1 MGLTFGAQLG
11 PYTVT
16 SPIGKGGMGEVWKA
30 RDTRLGRDVALKV
43 LPDAFARDQDR
54 LARFEREARL
64 LASLNHANI
73 ASIYGLEQSDGA
85 QVLVLELVEGETLA
99 DRLVRGPIP
108 VQEAVKLALQIAE
121 ALEAAHDK
129 GIVHRDLKPAN
140 VKVTPAGKVKVLDFG
155 LAKLAEAS
163 GPGAQASAPDLTHSP
178 TLSLAATQQG
188 IILGTAAYMSPEQ
201 ASGAQTDARTDVWSF
216 GVVLFEMLTGR
227 QLFDGKSV
235 SHILADVLRTHP
247 DWSRLPSHL
256 HPRLR
261 LLLER
266 CLEKEARDRAHHIAD
281 VRVDLQKVL
290 ADPAGLFVRPSAAG
304 TSVAPRSR
312 LLALT
317 ATAVVAAVIAGVAA
331 WILKP
336 SEPKQVV
343 RFAHEL
349 PSPRQF
355 TANTPLLAVSP
366 DGRRIVYNTDGGL
379 YLLSVDALDAR
390 LIPGTGQGLGNVMFS
405 PDGEWLAFITAT
417 GQLQKMP
424 VAGGAPVPLASQPA
438 GAGQFVGAS
447 WTVPDRIILGLGESV
462 LSFPANGSTPEVLF
476 KVEGGQAVLPE
487 LLPDART
494 VLFTLAGPQGTQV
507 AVHSLDSGNTKELFP
522 GTRPHYVSS
531 GHIVYVSQN
540 SLFARPFDLATLA
553 PQGSSVPLVEGV
565 LVSGVPQYAVSASG
579 SLVYASASR
588 SPERTIG
595 IASVDSVTPLD
606 LDPGLYSSPR
616 VSPDG
621 TRLVMQTSP
630 IGAPPILSPAARIW
644 VYDLNGKTAIRPLT
658 QQGKNFHPIWTPPDG
673 KRVTFASD
681 RDGTMSIYWQ
691 PADGSGTP
699 ERLTTAEKGTQHF
712 PDSWSPDGRTL
723 VYQVFSTTETVDLW
737 TMSLDSRDKPV
748 PLTKGTGRNHGAVFS
763 PKGEWLAYGSNEGSQ
778 IEQIYVEPIP
788 RIPGVRYTITES
800 EGAFPVWSPDGR
812 SLFFRRVPRGAEGTG
827 THLVQVEIVPGSTF
841 AWQNERELPI
851 KGFLL
856 FGGQRD
862 YDVMPDGKRFVM
874 VFPPRNEAG
883 ELERPRINVVVNWI
897 EELKARV
904 R

>member
-1 MGLTFGAQLG
+1 
-11 PYTVT
+11 
-16 SPIGKGGMGEVWKA
+16 MGEVWQA
-30 RDTRLGRDVALKV
+30 RDTRLGREVALKV
-43 LPDAFARDQDR
+43 LPDAFARDGDR

-73 ASIYGLEQSDGA
+73 ASIYGLEQFDGA

-108 VQEAVKLALQIAE
+108 VEEAVRLALQIAE
-121 ALEAAHDK
+121 ALEAAHEK

-201 ASGAQTDARTDVWSF
+201 AAGAPTDARTDIWSF

-235 SHILADVLRTHP
+235 SHILADVLRTDP

-290 ADPAGLFVRPSAAG
+290 ADPAGMFVRPSAPD
-304 TSVAPRSR
+304 TRVAPRSR
-312 LLALT
+312 QFALM
-317 ATAVVAAVIAGVAA
+317 ATAGVVAIIAGVAA
-331 WILKP
+331 WTLKP
-336 SEPKQVV
+336 GEPRQVV

-355 TANTPLLAVSP
+355 RATQMPVVAISP
-366 DGRRIVYNTDGGL
+366 DGRRVVYNTSEGL
-379 YLLSVDALDAR
+379 YLLSIDALDAR
-390 LIPGTGQGLGNVMFS
+390 LIPGTEQGVGNVMFS
-405 PDGEWLAFITAT
+405 PDGQWIAFV
-417 GQLQKMP
+417 GNGGLQKIP
-424 VAGGAPVPLASQPA
+424 VAGGPPVTLVRQGSPA
-438 GAGQFVGAS
+438 TTNLFTGAS
-447 WTVPDRIILGLGESV
+447 WTAADRILVGLGETVASV
-462 LSFPANGSTPEVLF
+462 PANGGTPEALF
-476 KVEGGQAVLPE
+476 KVEGGLSAFPE
-487 LLPDART
+487 LLPDGRT
-494 VLFTLAGPQGTQV
+494 VLFTLAGPQGDQV
-507 AVHSLDSGNTKELFP
+507 AVHSLGSGSTKVLFP
-522 GTRPHYVSS
+522 GTRPHYVTT
-531 GHIVYVSQN
+531 GHVAYVSQN
-540 SLFARPFDLATLA
+540 SLFAQPFDLSNLATA
-553 PQGSSVPLVEGV
+553 GSPVPLVEGI
-565 LVSGVPQYAVSASG
+565 LVNGVAQYAISTSG
-579 SLVYASASR
+579 SLVYASAASTI
-588 SPERTIG
+588 PERTLG
-595 IASVDSVTPLD
+595 IASVDGVTTLD
-606 LDPGLYSSPR
+606 LDPRLYSSPR

-621 TRLVMQTSP
+621 TRLVVQTTP
-630 IGAPPILSPAARIW
+630 AGGTVPILSATATIW
-644 VYDLNGKTAIRPLT
+644 VYDLNGKTAIRQLT
-658 QQGKNFHPIWTPPDG
+658 QQGKNFHPIWTHDS

-681 RDGTMSIYWQ
+681 REGPMSIYWQ

-723 VYQVFSTTETVDLW
+723 VYQVFSSTEAVDLW
-737 TMSLDSRDKPV
+737 TMSLDSRDKPA
-748 PLTKGTGRNHGAVFS
+748 PLTKGAGRNHGAVFS
-763 PKGEWLAYGSNEGSQ
+763 PDGKWLAYGSTEGSQ

-788 RIPGVRYTITES
+788 RRPGVKHQITRS
-800 EGAFPVWSPDGR
+800 EGAFPVWSRDGR
-812 SLFFRRVPRGAEGTG
+812 SLFFRRVPRGTEGTG
-827 THLVQVEIVPGSTF
+827 THLVQVEIVPGSAF

-883 ELERPRINVVVNWI
+883 ELARPRINVVVNWL

-904 R
+904 P